1 MSAVFP
7 LTQAFLPGDPVVLRV
22 FEPRYLAMF
31 HELGRS
37 DDSTFTT
44 VLIERGPEV
53 GGGDRRFPF
62 GVEVHIDLVAG
73 ADGALTVSGTA
84 THVVEVTEWLPDD
97 PWPRGVT
104 VAVAPA
110 GATPAVLRD
119 VASGLTVLAQTVRS
133 LLERHGVDRV
143 TAPGPVLSSL
153 STVAGGRWCGT
164 EPSTR
169 DVEVALWAVARAVP
183 CGPLDRYS
191 LLVPG
196 ELRTRVGT
204 LRRIVEHT
212 DEVLAF
218 GRDTRR

>member
-7 LTQAFLPGDPVVLRV
+7 LTQAFLPGDAVVLRV
-22 FEPRYLAMF
+22 FEPRYLAMVD
-31 HELGRS
+31 HLGRTGG
-37 DDSTFTT
+37 STFTT

-62 GVEVHIDLVAG
+62 GVEVHLDIVSESSGTLS
-73 ADGALTVSGTA
+73 VSGTA
-84 THVVEVTEWLPDD
+84 THVVEVTKWLDDD
-97 PWPRGVT
+97 PWPRGLTRVVPT
-104 VAVAPA
+104 SPSGA
-110 GATPAVLRD
+110 GVLRD
-119 VASGLTVLAQTVRS
+119 VASALTVLAQTVRS
-133 LLERHGVDRV
+133 LLERHGVDIS

-153 STVAGGRWCGT
+153 STVAGGRWYGT
-164 EPSTR
+164 EPTVR
-169 DVEVALWAVARAVP
+169 DVEVALWSVARAVP

-196 ELRTRVGT
+196 ELRARVGI

-218 GRDTRR
+218 GRDSRR

>member
-1 MSAVFP
+1 VNPVFP

-31 HELGRS
+31 DELGRT
-37 DDSTFTT
+37 DRSTFTS

-73 ADGALTVSGTA
+73 SAGALAVSGTA
-84 THVVEVTEWLPDD
+84 THVVEVTEWLADD

-104 VAVAPA
+104 AAVPVTDAAPS
-110 GATPAVLRD
+110 VLRD

-143 TAPGPVLSSL
+143 SAPGPVLSHL
-153 STVAGGRWCGT
+153 STVAGGRWYGT
-164 EPSTR
+164 EPSVR
-169 DVEVALWAVARAVP
+169 DVEVALWSVARAVP

-196 ELRTRVGT
+196 ELRSRVAT

-218 GRDTRR
+218 GRDSRR